1 MTNTDLVLQRTR
13 LKTPNAVVWQMRD
26 REGRIV
32 GYLSRPYD
40 GTPEDAVQAW
50 YALHDENKRVAWA
63 YDVSGINSAVV
74 ATGPT
79 GRPRYEISWNGRVV
93 TELGATR

>member
-1 MTNTDLVLQRTR
+1 MTDTDLVLQRTR
-13 LKTPNAVVWQMRD
+13 PKSPHAVVWKMVNRD
-26 REGRIV
+26 GRIV

-40 GTPEDAVQAW
+40 GTPEDAVQTW
-50 YALHDENKRVAWA
+50 YALHDDNKVLAWA
-63 YDVSGINSAVV
+63 HDVSGINSVIV

-93 TELGATR
+93 TDLRAS